1 MVEQGEGSPVSMKE
15 EGAMRGEN
23 LYIGI
28 DLGTFRSSIC
38 TSKGGKKTLLSL
50 VGWPKDAIAQ
60 RLMNQRSIVFGEEA
74 LENRLLLNL
83 CRPLEKGVIKHTLED
98 ESSASPEEK
107 GQARQA
113 AKELVRHLVSLAEP
127 TPGEK
132 VYGVIGAPARAN
144 LFNKEAL
151 IDASREVLDAA
162 MVVSEPFTVAYGRDF
177 LKYGLIIDI
186 GAGTTDLCRMHGTI
200 PEEEDQRTVLKA
212 GDYIDELLYQLLQ
225 EKCKEAQLTRNMAR
239 LCKEKHGF
247 VSHTPDGVVAEFP
260 VRGKL
265 VPYDVTDEMKRAC
278 ESIVPDIVEAIRELV
293 GSFDPEFQTTLRN
306 NVILAGGCSQ
316 IRRLDKLL
324 EENMADLGGGKVIVV
339 DDPIYAGAQGAL
351 KLAMDMPLEYWQ
363 QL

>member
-1 MVEQGEGSPVSMKE
+1 
-15 EGAMRGEN
+15 MRGDT

-38 TSKGGKKTLLSL
+38 TSRGEKKTLLSL

-60 RLMNQRSIVFGEEA
+60 RLLNQQPIVFGEEA
-74 LENRLLLNL
+74 LENRLLLSL

-98 ESSASPEEK
+98 ESNASAEEK
-107 GQARQA
+107 GLARQA
-113 AKELVRHLVSLAEP
+113 AKELVRHLVHLADP
-127 TPGEK
+127 RPGEK

-151 IDASREVLDAA
+151 IDASREVLDAV

-177 LKYGLIIDI
+177 LKYGLVIDI

-212 GDYIDELLYQLLQ
+212 GDSIDELLFQLLQ

-239 LCKEKHGF
+239 LCKERHGF
-247 VSHTPDGVVAEFP
+247 VSHSPHGVVAEFP

-265 VPYDVTDEMKRAC
+265 VPYDITEEMKRAC
-278 ESIVPDIVEAIRELV
+278 ESIVPEITEALRDLV
-293 GSFDPEFQTTLRN
+293 GSFDPEFQPVLRH
-306 NVILAGGCSQ
+306 NVVLAGGCSQ
-316 IRRLDKLL
+316 IRQLDRLM
-324 EENMADLGGGKVIVV
+324 EENMADMGGGKVTVV

-351 KLAMDMPLEYWQ
+351 RLAMDMPLDYWR